1 MFKSCLKFDGWAAP
15 APRPGGSRPQ
25 LHWQY
30 LYPASPLPAP
40 LPAVWG
46 GVAKESNMDWA
57 AVEEMM
63 PIFEAANLIMYRDGV
78 VYFI

>member
-1 MFKSCLKFDGWAAP
+1 MALRRERCTFGTLMDE
-15 APRPGGSRPQ
+15 
-25 LHWQY
+25 
-30 LYPASPLPAP
+30 
-40 LPAVWG
+40 
-46 GVAKESNMDWA
+46 VAKESNMDWA

>member
-1 MFKSCLKFDGWAAP
+1 MFKSCLKDEPPVALRRERCTFGTLMDE
-15 APRPGGSRPQ
+15 
-25 LHWQY
+25 
-30 LYPASPLPAP
+30 
-40 LPAVWG
+40 
-46 GVAKESNMDWA
+46 VAKESNMDWA